1 MTEAPLLDIQNLTIA
16 FGDSTV
22 VHGISFQLNR
32 GEVLALVGESGSGK
46 SVTSIAMM
54 GLLPKAGRIRQGRVT
69 HVPTGTPWAAA
80 GHLGQAPLGR
90 GLSMVFQDPMS
101 SLNPSMRVGWQV
113 AESLMV
119 HAGQSKAQARS
130 QVLRLLHEVELPD
143 PERSFEKYP
152 HELSGGQKQRIMIA
166 LALAAAPEVLIAD
179 EPTTALDTTVQQ
191 SILALLRKLQQQ
203 RNLAVLFITHDLDV
217 VHDIADRVLVM
228 NKGHLVESGTVNDVL
243 NDPKDPYTRAL
254 VAARKLKDHRPQHAA
269 TGTLI
274 QAKTLTKTYVIE
286 KNLWGR
292 PKRTFDAVKD
302 VSLSI
307 ERGERVGLIGESGS
321 GKSTLG
327 RMLIGMLAPNHG
339 EVQFDGMPVVAAD
352 RTTMGTLRRKAQL
365 VFQDPFSALNP
376 KLSVGS
382 ALAEVM
388 THRGLTPR
396 EAEIQVAKLLVEVGL
411 EPSDSDKKPDAFSG
425 GQRQRLVIAR
435 ALAVEP
441 EFLVLDESVAA
452 LDVQI
457 QRDILEL
464 LAHIGDGRG
473 LTYLF
478 ISHDLAVVAS
488 FCNRLLI
495 MHEGRLVESGETDE
509 ILKNPKST
517 YTAELLASRPG
528 QRSPVLS

>member
-22 VHGISFQLNR
+22 VHDVSFRLNR

-46 SVTSIAMM
+46 SVTSTAIM
-54 GLLPKAGRIRQGRVT
+54 GLLPKAGRIVEGRVI
-69 HVPTGTPWAAA
+69 HVPTSTQWAGA
-80 GHLGQAPLGR
+80 GHPGKAPLGR

-113 AESLMV
+113 AESLVV
-119 HAGQSKAQARS
+119 HAGQSKEEARS
-130 QVLRLLHEVELPD
+130 QVIRLLQEVELPD
-143 PERSFEKYP
+143 PERCFEKYP

-166 LALAAAPEVLIAD
+166 LALAASPEVLIAD

-191 SILALLRKLQQQ
+191 SILTLLRKLQQQ

-228 NKGHLVESGTVNDVL
+228 NKGRLVESGTVNEVL
-243 NDPKDPYTRAL
+243 NAPQDPYTQAL
-254 VAARKLKDHRPQHAA
+254 VAARKLTDHRPKTATSDALIHAES
-269 TGTLI
+269 
-274 QAKTLTKTYVIE
+274 LTKTYVIE

-307 ERGERVGLIGESGS
+307 NRCERVGLIGESGS

-327 RMLIGMLAPNHG
+327 RMLIGMLAPSDG
-339 EVQFDGMPVVAAD
+339 VVRFDGIPVDAAN
-352 RTTMGTLRRKAQL
+352 RTTMATIRRKAQL

-388 THRGLTPR
+388 TQRGLSYQ
-396 EAEIQVAKLLVEVGL
+396 EAATQVDKLLVEVGL
-411 EPSDSDKKPDAFSG
+411 APSDAAKKPGGFSG

-457 QRDILEL
+457 QREILAL
-464 LAHIGDGRG
+464 LAQIGDDRG

-478 ISHDLAVVAS
+478 ISHDLSVVAS

-495 MHEGRLVESGETDE
+495 MHEGRLVESGETDQ
-509 ILKNPKST
+509 ILENPTSP
-517 YTAELLASRPG
+517 YTTELLASRPG